1 MTGERKPLS
10 SFWTPRY
17 WPVWFGMG
25 LLWLICRLPHRAALA
40 FGRFVGRIAH
50 RIGGSRRA
58 IVRRNIEL
66 CFPEL
71 SPAERDAVAHD
82 HFEALGMMLIEMGL
96 GRWASD
102 RRLESMTTMRGV
114 EHVREALDAGRG
126 VILLSAH
133 FTTLEIMGRV
143 LALKIPPFD
152 AVFRRNR
159 SEFMTELQRT
169 GRERS
174 AESTIEKRDIKKMV
188 RSLRDKRA
196 VWYAPDQSYNRKG
209 SEVIPFFGVPAMHT
223 TATST
228 LVAPMSA
235 TSRWPASARNS
246 SWRGGRPPVLGA
258 TDSKRKPRLSS
269 SLTRCVTIARER
281 PVRSMISEREW
292 ARPRRTRSRMA
303 TMASR
308 DSSGT
313 GRCFVMSTSYF
324 CLSSAKVRT

>member
-10 SFWTPRY
+10 SYWSPRY

-25 LLWLICRLPHRAALA
+25 ILRLICLLPHRLALA
-40 FGRFVGRIAH
+40 IGRVAGRIAH
-50 RIGGSRRA
+50 SLGGSRRA

-71 SPAERDAVAHD
+71 SPDERNALAFD
-82 HFEALGMMLIEMGL
+82 HFKALGMTLIEMGL

-102 RRLESMTTMRGV
+102 KQLLAITKLDGI
-114 EHVREALDAGRG
+114 EHVQNALDSGRG

-143 LALKIPPFD
+143 LALNMPPFD

-188 RSLRDKRA
+188 RSLRSKRS

-209 SEVIPFFGVPAMHT
+209 SEVIPFFGIPAMHA

-228 LVAPMSA
+228 LARLGNAAVVPFFPRRLRDSTYELTLLPAFEDFPSDDPVAD
-235 TSRWPASARNS
+235 T
-246 SWRGGRPPVLGA
+246 
-258 TDSKRKPRLSS
+258 KRYLD
-269 SLTRCVTIARER
+269 LLEQH
-281 PVRSMISEREW
+281 VRSCPEQYFWVHRKFKDLPSEYPDYY
-292 ARPRRTRSRMA
+292 ADLDA
-303 TMASR
+303 
-308 DSSGT
+308 
-313 GRCFVMSTSYF
+313 
-324 CLSSAKVRT
+324 LK

>member
-10 SFWTPRY
+10 SYWGPRY
-17 WPVWFGMG
+17 WPVWLGMG
-25 LLWLICRLPHRAALA
+25 LLRLICLLPHRLALA
-40 FGRFVGRIAH
+40 TGRVIGRIAH
-50 RIGGSRRA
+50 AFGGSRRA

-71 SPAERDAVAHD
+71 SSGERDALAYE
-82 HFEALGMMLIEMGL
+82 HFKALGMTLIEMGL

-102 RRLESMTTMRGV
+102 RHLQSITNLHGI
-114 EHVREALDAGRG
+114 EHVQKALNSGRG

-143 LALKIPPFD
+143 LSLNMPPFD

-174 AESTIEKRDIKKMV
+174 AETTIEKRDVKKVV
-188 RSLRDKRA
+188 RSLRNNRA

-209 SEVIPFFGVPAMHT
+209 SEAIPFFGVPAMHT

-228 LVAPMSA
+228 LARLGNAVVIPFFPRRLEDS
-235 TSRWPASARNS
+235 TYELFLLPAFEDFPSDDPIADTKRYID
-246 SWRGGRPPVLGA
+246 VL
-258 TDSKRKPRLSS
+258 
-269 SLTRCVTIARER
+269 EQH
-281 PVRSMISEREW
+281 VRSCPEQ
-292 ARPRRTRSRMA
+292 
-303 TMASR
+303 
-308 DSSGT
+308 
-313 GRCFVMSTSYF
+313 YF
-324 CLSSAKVRT
+324 WIHRKFKDLPDGYPDYYADLDALK